1 MLKIQIKVNRQEKTG
16 KTIHTFTNDLKRKSI
31 SEMFVKTPQSK
42 DSLGGS
48 LNGKVKRET
57 ECGSGP
63 RVSVERSVERSVYY
77 SDQTRN
83 ELPSTAGA
91 DHAYVPP
98 PRSGGGGTKT
108 VI

>member
-16 KTIHTFTNDLKRKSI
+16 KTIHTFTNDLKRKAI
-31 SEMFVKTPQSK
+31 SETFVKTPQSK

-63 RVSVERSVERSVYY
+63 RVSVERSVYY

-91 DHAYVPP
+91 DHVCVCVCVCVC
-98 PRSGGGGTKT
+98 S
-108 VI
+108 